1 LPGACLSI
9 RDEVQARGRVMHEG
23 KIVFS
28 QLMDHLPQHSFRR
41 SVARYGGDRS
51 VRSFSCQ
58 DQFRCMAFAQLTY
71 RDSLRDTVTC
81 LNAQPAKLYH
91 MGIRGPV
98 RRSTLADANERRDW
112 RLYAAF
118 AAALIVIARR
128 LYAGDKFGADLDGA
142 AYALD
147 TTTIDLCLS
156 LFPWARFHHAKGAV
170 KLHSMIDLRSN
181 IPVVIHIDDGTSY
194 DTDILDVMIPEPG
207 AVYVMDRG
215 FVDLVRLYRL
225 NTAGAFFVIRAKDN
239 LRFRRILSRP
249 TDRTGGVICDQIVAL
264 SIRLSTRRYP
274 ARLRRIRYRD
284 PKTGKT
290 LIFLTNNFDLPPR
303 TIADLYRCRW
313 QIELFF
319 KWIKQHLRI
328 KSFFGNTENA
338 VKTQIW
344 IAVCVYVLIAIV
356 KKRLALQASLYTI
369 LQMLSVTAFEKMPLD
384 QLFNLE
390 PPPAPH
396 RTDDN
401 QLNLFAD

>member
-1 LPGACLSI
+1 
-9 RDEVQARGRVMHEG
+9 MHEG
-23 KIVFS
+23 RIVFS
-28 QLMDHLPQHSFRR
+28 QLMDHLPQHTFRR
-41 SVARYGGDRS
+41 CVERYGGDHS

-81 LNAQPAKLYH
+81 LNAQQAKLFH
-91 MGIRGPV
+91 MGIRGQV

-118 AAALIVIARR
+118 ASALIITARR
-128 LYAGDKFGADLDGA
+128 LYAADKFGADLDGA

-170 KLHSMIDLRSN
+170 KLHTMMDLRGN
-181 IPVVIHIDDGTSY
+181 IPVVVHIDDGKSY

-207 AVYVMDRG
+207 AIYVMDRG
-215 FVDLVRLYRL
+215 FFDLVRLHRL
-225 NTAGAFFVIRAKDN
+225 STAGAFFVIRARDN
-239 LRFRRILSRP
+239 LRFRRITSRP
-249 TDRTGGVICDQIVAL
+249 VDRTNGLVCDQIVAL
-264 SIRLSTRRYP
+264 TIRTSARRYP
-274 ARLRRIRYRD
+274 AKLRRVRYRD
-284 PKTGKT
+284 PQTGKT
-290 LIFLTNNFDLPPR
+290 LVFLTNNLELPPR
-303 TIADLYRCRW
+303 AVADLYRCRW

-356 KKRLALQASLYTI
+356 KKRLVLEASLYTI

-384 QLFNLE
+384 QLLNIS
-390 PPPAPH
+390 A
-396 RTDDN
+396 RTKSSCPDDN

>member
-1 LPGACLSI
+1 
-9 RDEVQARGRVMHEG
+9 MYEG
-23 KIVFS
+23 KLVFS
-28 QLMDHLPQHSFRR
+28 QLMDHLPQHTFRR
-41 SVARYGGDRS
+41 CVERYGGDRS
-51 VRSFSCQ
+51 VKSFGCQ

-81 LNAQPAKLYH
+81 LNAQRAKLYH
-91 MGIRGPV
+91 MGIRGRV

-118 AAALIVIARR
+118 AQALIVSARR
-128 LYAGDKFGADLDGA
+128 LYAGDRFGADLDGT

-170 KLHSMIDLRSN
+170 KLHTMIDLRGN
-181 IPVVIHIDDGTSY
+181 IPVVVHIDDGKSY

-207 AVYVMDRG
+207 AIYVMDRG
-215 FVDLVRLYRL
+215 FFDLVRLHRL
-225 NTAGAFFVIRAKDN
+225 ATAGAFFVIRAKDN
-239 LRFRRILSRP
+239 LRFRRIVSRP
-249 TDRTGGVICDQIVAL
+249 VDRTGGVICDQIVGLTIKVSA
-264 SIRLSTRRYP
+264 RRYP
-274 ARLRRIRYRD
+274 ARLRRVRYRD
-284 PKTGKT
+284 PLTGRT
-290 LIFLTNNFDLPPR
+290 LIFLTNNFEIPPQ

-328 KSFFGNTENA
+328 KRFFGNTENA

-356 KKRLALQASLYTI
+356 KKRLALNASLYTI
-369 LQMLSVTAFEKMPLD
+369 LQMVSVTAFEKMPLD
-384 QLFNLE
+384 QLLNFGDTHE
-390 PPPAPH
+390 KQ
-396 RTDDN
+396 RQIDN
-401 QLNLFAD
+401 QLNLFSD

>member
-1 LPGACLSI
+1 
-9 RDEVQARGRVMHEG
+9 MHEG

-41 SVARYGGDRS
+41 CVERFGGDHA
-51 VRSFSCQ
+51 VKSFSCQ

-81 LNAQPAKLYH
+81 LNAQQAKLYH
-91 MGIRGPV
+91 MGIRGRV

-118 AAALIVIARR
+118 AEILIGQARR
-128 LYAGDKFGADLDGA
+128 LYANDRFGADLDGA

-156 LFPWARFHHAKGAV
+156 LFPWASFHHDKGAV
-170 KLHSMIDLRSN
+170 KLHTMIDLRGN
-181 IPVVIHIDDGTSY
+181 IPVVVHIDHGKSY
-194 DTDILDVMIPEPG
+194 DTDLLDVIVPEPG

-215 FVDLVRLYRL
+215 FLDLTRLYRL
-225 NTAGAFFVIRAKDN
+225 TAAGAFFVLRAKRN
-239 LRFRRILSRP
+239 QRLRRISSRP
-249 TDRTGGVICDQIVAL
+249 VDRTTGVICDQIVAL
-264 SIRLSTRRYP
+264 EIRQSIKRYP
-274 ARLRRIRYRD
+274 TRLRRVRYLD
-284 PKTGKT
+284 AETGKT
-290 LIFLTNNFDLPPR
+290 LVFLTNNFTLPPR

-328 KSFFGNTENA
+328 RSFFGTSQNA

-344 IAVCVYVLIAIV
+344 IAVCVYVLIAII
-356 KKRLALQASLYTI
+356 KKRLSLEPRLYTI
-369 LQMLSVTAFEKMPLD
+369 LQLLSVTAFEKMPLD
-384 QLFNLE
+384 QLLRQTEIANE
-390 PPPAPH
+390 MH
-396 RTDDN
+396 HSDK
-401 QLNLFAD
+401 QLNLFAN

>member
-1 LPGACLSI
+1 
-9 RDEVQARGRVMHEG
+9 MHEG

-41 SVARYGGDRS
+41 CVERFGGDHA
-51 VRSFSCQ
+51 VKSFSCQ

-81 LNAQPAKLYH
+81 LNAQTAKLYH
-91 MGIRGPV
+91 MGIRGAV

-118 AAALIVIARR
+118 AQILIAQARR
-128 LYAGDKFGADLDGA
+128 LYAHDHFGADLDNT

-156 LFPWARFHHAKGAV
+156 LFPWASFHHDKGAV
-170 KLHSMIDLRSN
+170 KLHTMIDLRGN
-181 IPVVIHIDDGTSY
+181 IPVVVHIDDGKSY
-194 DTDILDVMIPEPG
+194 DTDLLDVIVPEPG

-215 FVDLVRLYRL
+215 FMDLIRLYRL
-225 NTAGAFFVIRAKDN
+225 TTAGAFFVLRAKSN
-239 LRFRRILSRP
+239 QRLRRITSRP
-249 TDRTGGVICDQIVAL
+249 VDRTSGIICDQVVAL
-264 SIRLSTRRYP
+264 EGRVSRKRYP
-274 ARLRRIRYRD
+274 ARLRRVRYRD
-284 PKTGKT
+284 PEANKT
-290 LIFLTNNFDLPPR
+290 LVFLTNNFTLPPL

-328 KSFFGNTENA
+328 RSFFGTTPNA

-356 KKRLALQASLYTI
+356 KKRLALEHSLYTI
-369 LQMLSVTAFEKMPLD
+369 LQLLSVTAFEKMPLD
-384 QLFNLE
+384 QLLRQVNAAIQ
-390 PPPAPH
+390 PPQ
-396 RTDDN
+396 DDK
-401 QLNLFAD
+401 QLNLFGY

>member
-1 LPGACLSI
+1 
-9 RDEVQARGRVMHEG
+9 MHEG

-28 QLMDHLPQHSFRR
+28 QLMDHLPQQTFRR
-41 SVARYGGDRS
+41 LVERYGGDRA
-51 VRSFSCQ
+51 VKGFTCQ

-81 LNAQPAKLYH
+81 LNAQAAKLFH
-91 MGIRGPV
+91 MGIRGHV

-118 AAALIVIARR
+118 ASTLIVSARR
-128 LYAGDKFGADLDGA
+128 LYADDKFGADLEGA

-156 LFPWARFHHAKGAV
+156 LFPWARFHHNKGAV
-170 KLHSMIDLRSN
+170 KLHTMIDLRGN
-181 IPVVIHIDDGTSY
+181 IPVVVHIDDGKSY

-207 AVYVMDRG
+207 AIYVMDRG
-215 FVDLVRLYRL
+215 YLDFARLHKLRA
-225 NTAGAFFVIRAKDN
+225 AGAFFVVRGKIGQRV
-239 LRFRRILSRP
+239 RRIASRQVDK
-249 TDRTGGVICDQIVAL
+249 TSGVICDQTVVL
-264 SIRLSTRRYP
+264 TVRQTVKKYP
-274 ARLRRIRYRD
+274 ARLRRVRYRD
-284 PKTGKT
+284 PQTGKT
-290 LIFLTNNFDLPPR
+290 LIFLTNNFDLPTR
-303 TIADLYRCRW
+303 TITDLYRCRW

-369 LQMLSVTAFEKMPLD
+369 LQMVSVTAFEKIPLD
-384 QLFNLE
+384 QLLNIGAAAKSRYTE
-390 PPPAPH
+390 N
-396 RTDDN
+396 N
-401 QLNLFAD
+401 QLNLFKD